1 MDGWIFFNYIS
12 LEVDIATFFKKSY
25 KKHKAYPQA
34 KKKKLQAQTGCPSS
48 ISHCDFYK
56 NHTVLLLLLLTHT
69 ALLSSVLIW
78 LLCYIT

>member
-12 LEVDIATFFKKSY
+12 LEVDIAKFFKKSY

-56 NHTVLLLLLLTHT
+56 NHTLLLLLTHT

>member
-12 LEVDIATFFKKSY
+12 LEVDIAKFF